1 MTIVVIFG
9 IILAIIGII
18 GVILLACHISK
29 KDETDSD
36 YALF

>member
-1 MTIVVIFG
+1 MTAVVIFG
-9 IILAIIGII
+9 IIISIIGFI

-29 KDETDSD
+29 NDESDSE